1 MGNLLQIDI
10 TVPATT
16 KGTSACQSEDV
27 LSPECEFD
35 AVIAQ
40 LTAFLTLN
48 VAHGWEENEDPV
60 TGNVLFRVIL
70 DKRPSSTA
78 LVEEISLRWPKV
90 GLVVQDITDQDWSMA
105 WKEYFTPI
113 KAGSRF
119 EILPPWSSDKADPSR
134 TPIFIEP
141 KMAFGTGHHPTTAL
155 CLEHLSNLLDSG
167 RIKKG
172 MEFLDLGTGSGILGI
187 ALTLL
192 GLTGI
197 GLDID
202 PLAVHCARENVLR
215 NQVADRFTLAAGSL
229 DSLAVTQGYNV
240 VVANILAG
248 PLISMAPD
256 LMRCVAKDGVLI
268 LSGILQHQA
277 DDVVAAYSALGQ
289 PRIEIKGEDD
299 TWAVLVWS

>member
-10 TVPATT
+10 TVPAANGSTP
-16 KGTSACQSEDV
+16 SYCSEDV
-27 LSPECEFD
+27 LSPDCNRE
-35 AVIAQ
+35 ALIAQ
-40 LTAFLTLN
+40 LTTFLTMN
-48 VAHGWEENEDPV
+48 IAHGWEEEENATNGHLV
-60 TGNVLFRVIL
+60 FRVIL
-70 DKRPSSTA
+70 DKRPSSSA
-78 LVEEISLRWPKV
+78 LIEEISLRWPNI
-90 GLVVQDITDQDWSMA
+90 GLLVQEISDQDWSLA

-119 EILPPWSSDKADPSR
+119 EILPPWSADQADPTR

-155 CLEHLSNLLDSG
+155 CLEHLSNLVESG
-167 RIKKG
+167 RIKKN

-187 ALTLL
+187 ALSLL
-192 GLTGI
+192 GLTGV

-202 PLAVHCARENVLR
+202 PLAMHCARENVLR
-215 NQVADRFTLAAGSL
+215 NHVAEKFTLAAGSL
-229 DSLAVTQGYNV
+229 DSLAVTRGFDV

-256 LMRCVAKDGVLI
+256 LLDCVAQDGVLI
-268 LSGILQHQA
+268 LSGILSHQA
-277 DDVVAAYSALGQ
+277 EDVARAYSRRGR
-289 PRIEIKGEDD
+289 PRIETKGDDD